1 MRQRNTKGGIKMIND
16 IIINLFN
23 RMPVSEL
30 VKRNEEEGVDYIIED
45 GKITRVI
52 SVQGKI

>member
-1 MRQRNTKGGIKMIND
+1 MIND
-16 IIINLFN
+16 ILIDLFN
-23 RMPVSEL
+23 RIPVLEL

-52 SVQGKI
+52 SVQGRL

>member
-1 MRQRNTKGGIKMIND
+1 MINEILID
-16 IIINLFN
+16 LFN

-30 VKRNEEEGVDYIIED
+30 VKRNEEEGVDFIIED

-52 SVQGKI
+52 SIQGKI

>member
-1 MRQRNTKGGIKMIND
+1 MIND
-16 IIINLFN
+16 ILIVLFN
-23 RMPVSEL
+23 RRPAAEL
-30 VKRNEEEGVDYIIED
+30 VKRNEEEGVDFIIED

>member
-1 MRQRNTKGGIKMIND
+1 MIKD
-16 IIINLFN
+16 IIIDAFN

-30 VKRNEEEGVDYIIED
+30 ANRNEEEGVDYIIED

>member
-1 MRQRNTKGGIKMIND
+1 MINNILID
-16 IIINLFN
+16 LFN
-23 RMPVSEL
+23 RIPVSEL

-52 SVQGKI
+52 SVQGRL

>member
-1 MRQRNTKGGIKMIND
+1 MIND
-16 IIINLFN
+16 ILIDLFN

>member
-1 MRQRNTKGGIKMIND
+1 MIND
-16 IIINLFN
+16 IIIDLYN
-23 RMPVSEL
+23 RIPASEL

-52 SVQGKI
+52 SVQGRL

>member
-1 MRQRNTKGGIKMIND
+1 MISD
-16 IIINLFN
+16 ILIDLFN

-30 VKRNEEEGVDYIIED
+30 VKRNEEGVDFVIED

-52 SVQGKI
+52 SVQGKL